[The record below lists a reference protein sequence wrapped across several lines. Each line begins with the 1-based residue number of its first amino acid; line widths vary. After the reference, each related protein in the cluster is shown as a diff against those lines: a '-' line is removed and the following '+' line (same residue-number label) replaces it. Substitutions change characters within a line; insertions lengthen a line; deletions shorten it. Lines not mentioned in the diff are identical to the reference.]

1 MKRVFAIICIVGIVL
16 LPCSLMVSADTQSQT
31 GVVVYQ
37 QWANGSIT
45 LASQSP
51 VYYGDINSGNTLYPI
66 NYVGQITSIAQ
77 GTVYPDSITI
87 DISNDLIRRG
97 ECTVYVGVYN
107 CWTTFMGSTDYN
119 LYFEWLDSVPGYR
132 YKGSVSTSMG
142 FAQVTSISANTPS
155 SPSVAVRRMAA
166 GASGGSS
173 IGNVTPFASR
183 TPNQHYVTHEASNG
197 NASNPSWVVASN
209 SYNLYKVTLD
219 TVSDERDTLRFTL
232 DSNDITSCTCSQSIS
247 GTHLISGV
255 FVPIAL
261 VVDTSSY
268 DDDMMSKLDDIID
281 TLADINTNVADGFT
295 DVISILNTNLS
306 AIIAAIGTSD
316 GSRDN
321 MLDYLS
327 AISSYISF
335 INTALQHQ
343 SVAPGAFSSAI
354 QYIEYYL
361 QNVLSDTNSIVNY
374 LDTIAA
380 TLANIADALDAAND
394 QMDDMNQDQEDI
406 HDYEQSIYDDT
417 NNYIGSEVIQGFEWA
432 EGVGN
437 GQAKAAIDF
446 NLLWTSIGPWNQIYT
461 FTMMLTL
468 CFTIIRYSSAQ
479 YKAKQRE
486 ARAEAARAKRKSQSK
501 NQKGGKGG

>member
-1 MKRVFAIICIVGIVL
+1 MKRVFAIICFVGIVL

-87 DISNDLIRRG
+87 DVSNDLIRRG

-107 CWTTFMGSTDYN
+107 CWTTFMGSTDYH

-142 FAQVTSISANTPS
+142 FAQVSSISANTPS

-209 SYNLYKVTLD
+209 SYNLYKVTID

-255 FVPIAL
+255 FVPLAL

-281 TLADINTNVADGFT
+281 ALADINQNITDSTTDIVAILNANFA
-295 DVISILNTNLS
+295 SILAS
-306 AIIAAIGTSD
+306 IGTST
-316 GSRDN
+316 GARDN
-321 MLDYLS
+321 MLYYLNS
-327 AISSYISF
+327 IVTAINGIQVS
-335 INTALQHQ
+335 LQHQ
-343 SVAPGAFSSAI
+343 STSPNAFSSAI

-361 QNVLSDTNSIVNY
+361 QNVLADTNSIVNY

-394 QMDDMNQDQEDI
+394 QMDDINQDQEGI
-406 HDYEQSIYDDT
+406 HDYEQGIYDDT
-417 NNYIGSEVIQGFEWA
+417 NNYIGSEVIQGFELI
-432 EGVGN
+432 EGVAT
-437 GQAKAAIDF
+437 GQARAALDF
-446 NLLWTSIGPWNQIYT
+446 TNFWNSLYPWNQIYT
-461 FTMMLTL
+461 FAMMMTL
-468 CFTIIRYSSAQ
+468 SLTIIRYSSA
-479 YKAKQRE
+479 
-486 ARAEAARAKRKSQSK
+486 KSRSK
-501 NQKGGKGG
+501 DNNKKKGGKEGG